1 MLWNAEFDQNYEKTL
16 SQKFFFYKLSAD
28 VARDQNHRMINLR
41 EGEKPKNVRQFSG
54 KTSSNLHLLN
64 ID

>member
-28 VARDQNHRMINLR
+28 VAREQNHRMINLR
-41 EGEKPKNVRQFSG
+41 EGEKPKTFV
-54 KTSSNLHLLN
+54 NLAARLHQ
-64 ID
+64 IVIY